1 MRKKS
6 RGKKYPNFVLNTSFK
21 LTVMPPTGQTSKEVQ
36 GMQGRE
42 DGGMDLEKERL
53 INIGAMRGVG
63 NLSVKLRI

>member
-6 RGKKYPNFVLNTSFK
+6 RGKKYPNFVLSTSSK

-53 INIGAMRGVG
+53 INTGSMRGG

>member
-1 MRKKS
+1 
-6 RGKKYPNFVLNTSFK
+6 
-21 LTVMPPTGQTSKEVQ
+21 MPPTGQTSKEVQ

-63 NLSVKLRI
+63 NLSVKLRIWLLQIKIFKKQEVEGKV

>member
-6 RGKKYPNFVLNTSFK
+6 RGKKYPNFVLGTSSK

-53 INIGAMRGVG
+53 INTGAMRGG